1 MFVTILLCLWNQVIQ
16 AAPGVPGN
24 DWTDEE
30 VGLIKAELWSIMAN
44 PDLFTK
50 VFTGKKKKKERCG
63 EACWKGCDDFD
74 KSKYYLHILSFLLMF
89 VILMTFVFQ
98 IQPILFVRIVIQLQ
112 LEPMPTVA
120 LDGAMMMY
128 FLKDQCA
135 LLQTRLFDLRFMIA

>member
-1 MFVTILLCLWNQVIQ
+1 MVNMYCFMFVTILSCLWSQVTQ

-50 VFTGKKKKKERCG
+50 VFTGKKKKKEMCG

-74 KSKYYLHILSFLLMF
+74 KS
-89 VILMTFVFQ
+89 
-98 IQPILFVRIVIQLQ
+98 
-112 LEPMPTVA
+112 E
-120 LDGAMMMY
+120 Y
-128 FLKDQCA
+128 FLRISLCV
-135 LLQTRLFDLRFMIA
+135 